1 MPKEITI
8 NDCEKLYAK
17 FRKYTETAEQH
28 EFVLLA
34 LINKKLDIS
43 MKQIRDAGM
52 VFNQKDIRAMF
63 RVVLKAIGDDI
74 SEYKEE
80 D

>member
-8 NDCEKLYAK
+8 NDCEELYTK

-34 LINKKLDIS
+34 LINNRLDIS

-52 VFNQKDIRAMF
+52 VFNQKDTRAMF